1 MTAQTIFPPGSG
13 VRAAAKKPL
22 AGAST
27 ARPLPTPSP
36 RNDGPKPGGGPR
48 ETRIANEFNDPDIAR
63 KSGWKSMIGRPC
75 GAFGKGKMTS
85 MNFDNHPCF
94 NAKAHKEFGRV
105 HLPVAPRCNIQCKF
119 CDRKFDCVNESRPG
133 VTSGVLTP
141 YQAMVYLESVM
152 AAKPNTTVVGIA
164 GPGDPFANPEETM
177 ETLRRVRET
186 YPEMMLCVATNG
198 LGIGPHLDELA
209 ALKVSHVT
217 VTINAVDLGIAEQV
231 YSWVRWGKRVRRAGD
246 GVAILLD
253 KQMEAVRGLK
263 DRGMVVKVNSIII
276 PGINDHHIPEVA
288 RRMSEMGVDIFNAV
302 PFYPNEGA
310 AFADL
315 PEPPQEMVNTVRA
328 EAGKFIPQMRHCK
341 RCRADAVGLLGE
353 AESAALMERLRECQG
368 MREEIPARPI
378 SDTATRN
385 RVAVASMEGVL
396 VNQHLGEAEKLLIY
410 ERDGGV
416 ISLKEARH
424 TPPRGGGIHRWN
436 ALAEQLADCRTL
448 LVSGVGDTPRLA
460 LSESGLD
467 VMEIE
472 GLIEDAVQAVFDGQ
486 SLHHMIRPNV
496 ACGSGC
502 GGGGMGCGA

>member
-1 MTAQTIFPPGSG
+1 MT
-13 VRAAAKKPL
+13 
-22 AGAST
+22 
-27 ARPLPTPSP
+27 
-36 RNDGPKPGGGPR
+36 D
-48 ETRIANEFNDPDIAR
+48 
-63 KSGWKSMIGRPC
+63 
-75 GAFGKGKMTS
+75 

-94 NAKAHKEFGRV
+94 NAKAHKDFGRV

-133 VTSGVLTP
+133 VTSGILKP
-141 YQAMVYLESVM
+141 YQAMAYLETVM
-152 AAKPNTTVVGIA
+152 ETKPNISVVGIA

-177 ETLRRVRET
+177 ETLRLVRQK

-209 ALKVSHVT
+209 ELKVSHVT
-217 VTINAVDLGIAEQV
+217 VTINAVDLEIAEKV
-231 YSWVRWGKRVRRAGD
+231 YSWVRWGKRVRRAAE
-246 GVAILLD
+246 GVRILME
-253 KQMEAVRGLK
+253 KQLEAVKGLK
-263 DRGMVVKVNSIII
+263 DRNMVVKVNSIII

-310 AFADL
+310 AFADI

-353 AESAALMERLRECQG
+353 VESAALMNRLKECQG
-368 MREEIPARPI
+368 MSEEISARPI
-378 SDTATRN
+378 ADTAVRN

-416 ISLKEARH
+416 ITLKEARDA
-424 TPPRGGGIHRWN
+424 PPRGGGIHRWN
-436 ALAEQLADCRTL
+436 ALAETLSDCRTL
-448 LVSGVGDTPRLA
+448 LVSGVGDTPKLA
-460 LSESGLD
+460 LNESGLD

-472 GLIEDAVQAVFDGQ
+472 GLIEDAVRAVFDGQ
-486 SLHHMIRPNV
+486 SLNHMIRPNV